1 MTILPK
7 NQQILKKMWIEYIL
21 LKYKNAKQCMH
32 WQFWNLRTI
41 FNDVV
46 KSKATMENFIVIK
59 KNRAAK
65 LIFIFFSHEL
75 LVW

>member
-7 NQQILKKMWIEYIL
+7 KPTNISKGCEYRVALNI
-21 LKYKNAKQCMH
+21 NAKQCMH

-59 KNRAAK
+59 KKEQQN
-65 LIFIFFSHEL
+65 
-75 LVW
+75 